1 MSNTNNTNNKKN
13 KNSKN
18 IPLVEAHP
26 VSVNESK
33 METVN
38 NAKPVNVV
46 NKKNGVAIVPEMN
59 KSNLNKISAGD
70 NVDSLIAEEEG
81 QIAPCTIS

>member
-1 MSNTNNTNNKKN
+1 MSNTNKINKEKN
-13 KNSKN
+13 KN
-18 IPLVEAHP
+18 ILLVEAQP

-33 METVN
+33 IETVI